1 MRFSV
6 IISFLLLTSV
16 KVLAGGIEFFHGTWE
31 EALVKAMD
39 EEKLIFVDAY
49 TTWCGPCKRMAKT
62 VFTNDKVGEFYNA
75 NFICMKIDMEKADG
89 ITFQRNYPVSAYPTL
104 YYIDGKGKAVHKV
117 KGGRQVEDFLTLGRG
132 VLGKVD
138 YSADYAAAYDKGD
151 RDPELVYNYV
161 RALNKAGKPSLKI
174 ANAYIKEQK
183 DLTTPDNL
191 KFILEATTEADSR
204 IFDLLIQNRS
214 AIEAIES
221 KEIVNKKILN
231 ACKVTAKK
239 AIEFEYEEL
248 HIEAKDKMK
257 LHYPKKAQEFAYKQ
271 DLNFYKNFRNSG
283 KYLKVCN
290 EYVKKVVKKDAVQ
303 LNSLAKEVE
312 NHFSSNNKAMNFA
325 EKLAKKA
332 AEQGKAHNY
341 YLTYAQI
348 LNKNGKKKQALMNA
362 NKSLEMAR
370 GNFAAEQSAQN
381 LIRLI
386 KEG

>member
-1 MRFSV
+1 MSV
-6 IISFLLLTSV
+6 N
-16 KVLAGGIEFFHGTWE
+16 VLAGGIEFFHGTWE
-31 EALVKAMD
+31 EALVKATD

-89 ITFQRNYPVSAYPTL
+89 ITFQRSYPVSAYPTL

-117 KGGRQVEDFLTLGRG
+117 KGGRQAEDFIALGRG

-138 YSADYAAAYDKGD
+138 YSADYAKAYEKGD
-151 RDPELVYNYV
+151 RDPELMYNYI

-174 ANAYIKEQK
+174 ANEYIQSQK

-204 IFDLLIQNRS
+204 IFDLLIEHRP
-214 AIEAIES
+214 AIEAITS
-221 KEIVNKKILN
+221 KEAVEEKIVK
-231 ACKVTAKK
+231 ACKVTSKK
-239 AIEFEYEEL
+239 AIEFDYEEL
-248 HIEAKDKMK
+248 HLEAKAKMK
-257 LHYPKKAQEFAYKQ
+257 QHYPKKAQEFAYQQ
-271 DLNFYKNFRNSG
+271 DLNFYKNARNSG
-283 KYLKVCN
+283 KYVKVCN
-290 EYVKKVVKKDAVQ
+290 EYVKKVVKKDAVR

-312 NHFSSNNKAMNFA
+312 NHFSSDNKAMNFA

-332 AEQGKAHNY
+332 AEQGKAYNY

-362 NKSLEMAR
+362 NKSLEMAK